1 MSNTGV
7 AQTSVCV
14 CYDLTQSRTDKT
26 QIHRLKSV
34 LLSNPF
40 HVVDAT
46 ALLNSSNS
54 NTLWLLIAATPR
66 KPRNG
71 AHHTS
76 SVMNDERSRQR
87 TLQYRSE
94 AWRDDETGLSTESY
108 LLFQL
113 NQFNTAAPDAR
124 EQTRLFSLLGL
135 INYRIL
141 KGNRV
146 YIQVG
151 GTVYKTL
158 YGCYWRSVFT
168 GVEHYLLRC
177 QEISGGMW
185 AEGNSA
191 LGMIDLP
198 ISHTKDGW
206 TAQGHS
212 LMFMLNRDF

>member
-1 MSNTGV
+1 MS
-7 AQTSVCV
+7 
-14 CYDLTQSRTDKT
+14 
-26 QIHRLKSV
+26 
-34 LLSNPF
+34 
-40 HVVDAT
+40 
-46 ALLNSSNS
+46 
-54 NTLWLLIAATPR
+54 
-66 KPRNG
+66 
-71 AHHTS
+71 
-76 SVMNDERSRQR
+76 DERHRQR
-87 TLQYRSE
+87 TLQYHSE
-94 AWRDDETGLSTESY
+94 AWRDDETGLRSESY

-113 NQFNTAAPDAR
+113 NQFDNAAPDAR
-124 EQTRLFSLLGL
+124 EQTRLLHLLGL

-151 GTVYKTL
+151 GAVYKTL

-185 AEGNSA
+185 AEGSSA